1 IQYCGAF
8 CHNARAIVADDR
20 HLSEKIETL
29 IKNGNAANKA
39 EFARRA
45 LEHYIE
51 EQAIFD
57 VLRAE
62 QEVRGGKILSGDIDE
77 LAAKL

>member
-1 IQYCGAF
+1 MSLLTVPLDA
-8 CHNARAIVADDR
+8 
-20 HLSEKIETL
+20 HLSEQIENL
-29 IKNGNAANKA
+29 VKSGRAANKA

-51 EQAIFD
+51 EQAIMD

-77 LAAKL
+77 LAARL

>member
-1 IQYCGAF
+1 MHPMSVLTVPLDAQ
-8 CHNARAIVADDR
+8 
-20 HLSEKIETL
+20 LSEQIESL
-29 IKNGNAANKA
+29 VKSGHAGNKA

-45 LEHYIE
+45 LHRYIE
-51 EQAIFD
+51 EQAIMD

-62 QEVRGGKILSGDIDE
+62 QEVREGKILSGDIDE